1 MAALP
6 NFAAIMELCNGLD
19 NIDQLE
25 ELLPKIEGFWY
36 KLGRTIK
43 LAI

>member
-1 MAALP
+1 MVLLD
-6 NFAAIMELCNGLD
+6 FAAIMGICTWID

-36 KLGRTIK
+36 KLGRTIR